1 MTSDLEHE
9 LARAQR
15 RIDDLA
21 ILQRRFH
28 PRHQA
33 AFDAGVIFH
42 LWRAVARAE
51 QRQAN

>member
-1 MTSDLEHE
+1 MTSDLEFE

-21 ILQRRFH
+21 ILAARYH

-33 AFDAGVIFH
+33 DFDAGVIWQ